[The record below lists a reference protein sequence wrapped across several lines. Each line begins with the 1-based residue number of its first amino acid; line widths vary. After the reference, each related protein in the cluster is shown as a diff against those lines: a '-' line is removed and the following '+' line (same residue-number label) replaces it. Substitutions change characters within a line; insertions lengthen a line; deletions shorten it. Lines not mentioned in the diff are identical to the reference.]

1 MPTTTKPISS
11 MSSEELLE
19 HLKELKVELFQLS
32 GVAWYK
38 GQIATSNDLEGAYQ
52 NTRKAIACWNHAITW

>member
-1 MPTTTKPISS
+1 